1 MIALKNITKRYGEL
15 TVYKDFNF
23 CIEDGK
29 TTCVLGESGSGKS
42 TLLNIIAALTPFS
55 GTIAPVPK
63 CSYVFQEPRLV
74 PNLTV
79 AGNLRLVCK
88 DDAKVAEMLV
98 RVGLLDRAKSYPA
111 QLSGGQA
118 QRVSLARAF
127 LYPSDIILMDEPFS
141 SLDLGLKLRMTEL
154 FLELKERTNR
164 TSLFVTHDA
173 DEALM
178 TADRI
183 VVLKG
188 GKVCREFIPSG
199 SPCADLFARSCL
211 RSELVSALL

>member
-1 MIALKNITKRYGEL
+1 MIELKNITKRYGDL

-55 GTIAPVPK
+55 GTIAPVPR

-79 AGNLRLVCK
+79 AGNLKLVCK
-88 DDAKVAEMLV
+88 DAERVSEMLA
-98 RVGLLDRAKSYPA
+98 RVGLSDRAKSYPA

-141 SLDLGLKLRMTEL
+141 SLDLGLKLRMAEL
-154 FLELKERTNR
+154 FLELKGRTGR
-164 TSLFVTHDA
+164 TALFVTHDV

-178 TADRI
+178 VADKI

-188 GKVCREFIPSG
+188 GEVCREFIPAGQPS
-199 SPCADLFARSCL
+199 ADLFARSYL
-211 RSELVSALL
+211 RRELVAALL